1 MLPNNCKILLYN
13 RTVDMRKSID
23 GLSIIVAEN
32 LGLNPSDGSI
42 HIFYNKK
49 YDKLKMLYWDKNGF
63 SLLYKR
69 LEKERFKIP
78 SLVSSRAIT
87 YEQLR
92 WLLDGL
98 DIDKIHGFKSVKYNA
113 FF

>member
-13 RTVDMRKSID
+13 NTVDMRKSID
-23 GLSIIVAEN
+23 GLSIIVSEN
-32 LGLNPSDGSI
+32 LGLNPGDGSV

-49 YDKLKMLYWDKNGF
+49 YDKLKLLYWDKNGF

-69 LEKERFKIP
+69 LECERFKIP
-78 SLVSSRAIT
+78 KLLLARSIT

-98 DIDKIHGFKSVKYNA
+98 NIDKINGFKPLKYSA
-113 FF
+113 YF

>member
-13 RTVDMRKSID
+13 KTVDMRKSID
-23 GLSIIVAEN
+23 GLSIIVSES

-42 HIFYNKK
+42 HIFYNKR
-49 YDKLKMLYWDKNGF
+49 YDKLKMLYWDRNGF

-69 LEKERFKIP
+69 LEQERFKIP
-78 SLVSSRAIT
+78 KLVSTRSIT

-92 WLLDGL
+92 WLFDGL
-98 DIDKIHGFKSVKYNA
+98 DIDKINGFKLLKYNA
-113 FF
+113 YF

>member
-1 MLPNNCKILLYN
+1 
-13 RTVDMRKSID
+13 MRKSID

-49 YDKLKMLYWDKNGF
+49 YDKLKMIYWDKNGF

-78 SLVSSRAIT
+78 SLVSSSAIT
-87 YEQLR
+87 YE
-92 WLLDGL
+92 
-98 DIDKIHGFKSVKYNA
+98 
-113 FF
+113 